1 MGWEKQAITSLTK
14 MLTFE
19 HGKLKRC
26 IEVRSKEPREMCILM
41 KGNDQR
47 RIKTL
52 QEF

>member
-1 MGWEKQAITSLTK
+1 MGWEKQAITSLTN

-19 HGKLKRC
+19 HETLTRC
-26 IEVRSKEPREMCILM
+26 IEVGNKEPREMSILI

-52 QEF
+52 QEL